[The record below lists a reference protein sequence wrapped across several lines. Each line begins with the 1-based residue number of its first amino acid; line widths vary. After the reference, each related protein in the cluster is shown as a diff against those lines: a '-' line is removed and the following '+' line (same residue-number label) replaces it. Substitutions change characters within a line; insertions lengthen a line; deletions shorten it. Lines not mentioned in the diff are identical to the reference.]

1 MESPDVTEA
10 LKDIKMGLLDLS
22 KHNISYFL
30 GRESLS
36 MSARRTGMAH
46 WRKGVF
52 AFMSRNSFE
61 ASKYFNIPAD
71 RLTELGIGVEL

>member
-1 MESPDVTEA
+1 
-10 LKDIKMGLLDLS
+10 
-22 KHNISYFL
+22 
-30 GRESLS
+30 

-71 RLTELGIGVEL
+71 RLTEFGIGVEL